1 MKNGGAHLLQ
11 WRQLIVDVATGLAT
25 VLVVAATA
33 ASTVLPSTV
42 LPFSVLIACA
52 LVGVAWMLERSTDA
66 QSAGCVTLGSL
77 RRPSGFEPARS
88 GTLAQHFDA
97 PVVDATSR

>member
-33 ASTVLPSTV
+33 ASTVLP
-42 LPFSVLIACA
+42 FSVFIACA

-66 QSAGCVTLGSL
+66 RSARYVTVGSL
-77 RRPSGFEPARS
+77 RRRSGFEPARS

>member
-33 ASTVLPSTV
+33 ASTVLP
-42 LPFSVLIACA
+42 FSVFIACA

>member
-25 VLVVAATA
+25 VLVVAATT
-33 ASTVLPSTV
+33 ASTFLPI
-42 LPFSVLIACA
+42 SVLLACA
-52 LVGVAWMLERSTDA
+52 LVCVAWMLERRADTQGASSFNLQA
-66 QSAGCVTLGSL
+66 L
-77 RRPSGFEPARS
+77 RRPSAFEPARS
-88 GTLAQHFDA
+88 GTLTQHFDA

>member
-33 ASTVLPSTV
+33 ASTVLPI
-42 LPFSVLIACA
+42 SVLIACA
-52 LVGVAWMLERSTDA
+52 LVGVAWMLERSADA
-66 QSAGCVTLGSL
+66 QSAGYFTLQSL
-77 RRPSGFEPARS
+77 RRPSGFETARS

-97 PVVDATSR
+97 PVVDATSRRPRR